1 MGMPTAGAARPVH
14 RLVVGAS
21 GLLGGHLLDL
31 APDALGTYRRQAR
44 PGLVHLDLA
53 FESSADALLR
63 RLAALESVIIATNPP
78 SLEWCEREPAASR
91 RMVADLDLF
100 LGRLRRAR
108 PSCRIVFLSTDYVF
122 DGTAGP
128 YDEYDESAATHPLQ
142 EYGRHKRQSEEI
154 VAASGLDHWI
164 VRTSVLYGES
174 RWEPSRPLSYP
185 LQVVAAARSGGD
197 VVATD
202 NLWSKATEA
211 RSLAA
216 IVWSLADRPGGGVIH
231 CAGAPAVT
239 RLELA
244 RLVLQVW
251 ELAPWPG
258 LRPVS
263 ADAEGR
269 VPGQTLRRPRNS
281 SLATQKL
288 EALTGRVPLD
298 LASGLA
304 AVRERWASAPADGEA
319 SS

>member
-1 MGMPTAGAARPVH
+1 MPVSGRERAVR

-31 APDALGTYRRQAR
+31 SPGALGTYRGQAR
-44 PGLVHLDLA
+44 PGLRHLDLA
-53 FESSADALLR
+53 DAGSVDTLLR
-63 RLAALESVIIATNPP
+63 DLVDLESVVVATNPP
-78 SLEWCEREPAASR
+78 SLEWCEREPSASR
-91 RMVADLDLF
+91 AMVGDLEAF
-100 LGRLRRAR
+100 LVRLRRAR
-108 PSCRIVFLSTDYVF
+108 PSCRVVFLSTDYVF

-128 YDEYDESAATHPLQ
+128 YDESAPTRPLQ
-142 EYGRHKRQSEEI
+142 EYGRHKRHSEEV

-174 RWEPSRPLSYP
+174 RWEPSRAVSYP
-185 LQVVAAARSGGD
+185 LQVVAAARRGGD
-197 VVATD
+197 VLATD

-211 RSLAA
+211 RSLAG

-244 RLVLQVW
+244 RTVLQVW
-251 ELAPWPG
+251 ELPAWPG

-281 SLATQKL
+281 SLVTRRL
-288 EALTGRVPLD
+288 EEETGCVPVD
-298 LASGLA
+298 LVSGLA
-304 AVRERWASAPADGEA
+304 AVRARWEGPPAPGA